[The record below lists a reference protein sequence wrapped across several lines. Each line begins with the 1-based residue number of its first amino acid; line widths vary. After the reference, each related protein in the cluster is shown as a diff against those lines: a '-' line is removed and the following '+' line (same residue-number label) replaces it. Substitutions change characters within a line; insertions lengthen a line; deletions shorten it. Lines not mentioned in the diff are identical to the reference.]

1 MKRVVLALLLYP
13 SSALAQDGQAIW
25 QGTCA
30 VCHTEPLSGAPLVTD
45 KAAWAPRLKKG
56 RQALY
61 QSALK
66 GFTGPKGTEMPAK
79 GGNPSLTDAQVK
91 AAVDYM
97 VSRQGDAR

>member
-1 MKRVVLALLLYP
+1 MKLLGVLLFAF
-13 SSALAQDGQAIW
+13 SMNCFSQDGEAIW
-25 QGTCA
+25 KGTCA

-56 RQALY
+56 REALY
-61 QSALK
+61 QSALR

-79 GGNPSLTDAQVK
+79 GGNASLTDREVR

-97 VSRQGDAR
+97 TSRVSQ

>member
-1 MKRVVLALLLYP
+1 MRRLAFSLLFVSLP
-13 SSALAQDGQAIW
+13 CLSQDGESIW
-25 QGTCA
+25 KGTCA

-56 RQALY
+56 RDALY

-97 VSRQGDAR
+97 TTAVSK

>member
-1 MKRVVLALLLYP
+1 MSRFLVLMLFSGA
-13 SSALAQDGQAIW
+13 AAAQSGEEIW

-30 VCHTEPLSGAPLVTD
+30 VCHTEPLSGAPLITD

-56 RQALY
+56 KPALY

-66 GFTGPKGTEMPAK
+66 GFSGPKGGEMPAK
-79 GGNPSLTDAQVK
+79 GGNASLTDAQVK

-97 VSRQGDAR
+97 ISRQGEAK